1 MALTGG
7 EPVARD
13 IALEIGRLRRE
24 IKALGPVNPAAVEEY
39 DRVSERFHFLGG
51 QKTDLEEARTRLLDA
66 IHEIDAS
73 TKGVF
78 LDTYAKVGESFG
90 RHFTRLFGGG
100 TTELVLTDPEDVL
113 ETGIDIV
120 AQPPG
125 KRRQNLALLSG
136 GERALTATALL
147 FAFLEVRPAP
157 FCVLDEVDA
166 PLDGANVEKFA
177 DIVRDF
183 GRRSQ
188 FILITHNATTMEAAP
203 LWYGVT
209 MQEPGVSRG
218 LSMRVPDP
226 VLPFETAE
234 GGAHGL

>member
-1 MALTGG
+1 
-7 EPVARD
+7 
-13 IALEIGRLRRE
+13 
-24 IKALGPVNPAAVEEY
+24 
-39 DRVSERFHFLGG
+39 
-51 QKTDLEEARTRLLDA
+51 
-66 IHEIDAS
+66 
-73 TKGVF
+73 
-78 LDTYAKVGESFG
+78 
-90 RHFTRLFGGG
+90 
-100 TTELVLTDPEDVL
+100 
-113 ETGIDIV
+113 GIDIL

-125 KRRQNLALLSG
+125 KKRQNLSLLSG

-177 DIVRDF
+177 DLVREF
-183 GRRSQ
+183 GQRSQ

-218 LSMRVPDP
+218 ISMRVPESP
-226 VLPFETAE
+226 TLPESISADLTA
-234 GGAHGL
+234 G